1 MNTARSGF
9 KSLVLA
15 LLAAV
20 LASLAWHS
28 AFAQASRPV
37 SNLVVPIAG
46 TVQVGAETVA
56 FSGQARVTSILV
68 TDPDFGG
75 PPSVIL
81 AVDLLNVFGV
91 GQTTGARY
99 VARGEE
105 KLLRLLESSDLIEVA
120 FPVFRFPVRPGATAL
135 DNPLIASIAL
145 DFDGGNGQLRE
156 GNAKFSTPNFPGL
169 GLGQ

>member
-1 MNTARSGF
+1 MNTAHSRF

-28 AFAQASRPV
+28 AFAQASRKI
-37 SNLVVPIAG
+37 SNIVVPIAG
-46 TVQVGAETVA
+46 TVQVGEETIA
-56 FSGQARVTSILV
+56 FSGQARVTSALV

-75 PPSVIL
+75 PRSVIL
-81 AVDLLNVFGV
+81 AIDLLNVFGV
-91 GQTTGARY
+91 GQSTGDKY

-105 KLLRLLESSDLIEVA
+105 KLIRLLESSDLIEVA

-135 DNPLIASIAL
+135 DNPLVASIDL
-145 DFDGGNGQLRE
+145 EFDNGNGQLRE
-156 GNAKFSTPNFPGL
+156 GNARFSAL
-169 GLGQ
+169 GAPRP

>member
-1 MNTARSGF
+1 MNTAHLRIKF
-9 KSLVLA
+9 LVL
-15 LLAAV
+15 V
-20 LASLAWHS
+20 LFAGMMVSLAWQS
-28 AFAQASRPV
+28 AFAQASRPF
-37 SNLVVPIAG
+37 SNIVVPIAG
-46 TVQVGAETVA
+46 TVQAGAETVA
-56 FSGQARVTSILV
+56 FSGQARVTSTLV

-135 DNPLIASIAL
+135 DNPLIASIDL
-145 DFDGGNGQLRE
+145 EFDNGNGQLRS
-156 GNAKFSTPNFPGL
+156 GLAKFSNPNFPGL